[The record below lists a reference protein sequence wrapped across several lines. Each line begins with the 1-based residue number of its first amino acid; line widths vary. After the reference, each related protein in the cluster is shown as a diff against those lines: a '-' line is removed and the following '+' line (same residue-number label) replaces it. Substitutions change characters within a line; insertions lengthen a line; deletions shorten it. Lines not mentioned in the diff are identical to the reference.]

1 MKVQHLFM
9 NEAGKDEPLMVIDRT
24 PQGVWY
30 AVTLD
35 QVIQYFDQWYGNH
48 PDDDRIDPES
58 EYFMFVPQHTNP
70 WGYECVVV
78 TLKDQQLRSVNWN
91 EFTLVYEKDLQ
102 SFVKKLGVQ
111 SGEHM
116 KGKLFIYKGD
126 VYWWHKVFQVM
137 PQIATVAGEPVY
149 HVPKDAWWILRK
161 LGYKY
166 HPTSDQVLVVFY
178 RPLGSNVCVSIKQGK
193 ITSITSVSKITKDQ
207 VTKISN
213 ELSSQ
218 LNLTRAETTA
228 HYLLPNT
235 KAHRMLQVIKDN
247 PTVSRTDLYGKHLR
261 LKQLPAYRSASD
273 LVSALVSWGLVKESS
288 GVRYEIT
295 AKGMLVL
302 AALNADKKVPLS
314 GLVKE

>member
-1 MKVQHLFM
+1 
-9 NEAGKDEPLMVIDRT
+9 MVIDRT

-58 EYFMFVPQHTNP
+58 EYFMFVPQHIKP
-70 WGYECVVV
+70 WDYECVVV
-78 TLKDQQLRSVNWN
+78 ALKDQQLRSVNWM
-91 EFTLVYEKDLQ
+91 EFTLGHEKDLQ

-137 PQIATVAGEPVY
+137 PQIATVAGEPV
-149 HVPKDAWWILRK
+149 HLVPKDAWWILQR
-161 LGYKY
+161 LRYKY
-166 HPTSDQVLVVFY
+166 QPTSDQVLVVFY
-178 RPLGSNVCVSIKQGK
+178 RPMGSNVCVSIKQGK
-193 ITSITSVSKITKDQ
+193 ITSVTSVSKITKDQ
-207 VTKISN
+207 VTKISS
-213 ELSSQ
+213 EISDQ
-218 LNLTRAETTA
+218 LNLMRAETTT
-228 HYLLPNT
+228 HYLLPKT
-235 KAHRMLQVIKDN
+235 KAHRILQVIKDSPN
-247 PTVSRTDLYGKHLR
+247 VGRSDLYGKHLR

-273 LVSALVSWGLVKESS
+273 LVSQLVSWGLVKESP